1 MVTRMSGGSAAQ
13 THLRPPYLRVVAVL
27 IVGAALLAASV
38 RLTQQPVWF
47 LVTSIALALVWVVG
61 AWWIRAD
68 PRGPQAP
75 VITPR
80 FSRLSTSVATA
91 VVVSASFL
99 LGGWVAT
106 HIPFVNRQVFDL
118 IDRTGPGINW
128 PLIAVAAV
136 TGVGEEILFR
146 GALFSASR
154 RYPVLVTTVLYTVV
168 TVAGGNLGL
177 VVAAAVLGTM
187 LALARLLSGSV
198 IPSIVGH
205 VAWTAATVLV
215 LPLLL

>member
-1 MVTRMSGGSAAQ
+1 MTGGSAAQ
-13 THLRPPYLRVVAVL
+13 THLRTPYLRAAIVL
-27 IVGAALLAASV
+27 VVGAALLAASV

-47 LVTSIALALVWVVG
+47 LVSSIALALVWVAG

-68 PRGPQAP
+68 PRWPQARS
-75 VITPR
+75 ITPR
-80 FSRLSTSVATA
+80 FSRFSMSVVTA

-99 LGGWVAT
+99 LGGWVAA
-106 HIPFVNRQVFDL
+106 HIPFLDRQVFDL
-118 IDRTGPGINW
+118 IDRAGPGINW
-128 PLIAVAAV
+128 PLIVVAAV
-136 TGVGEEILFR
+136 TGVGEEIFFR

-168 TVAGGNLGL
+168 TVAGDNLGL
-177 VVAAAVLGTM
+177 VLAAAVLGTM
-187 LALARLLSGSV
+187 LAIARLLSGSV
-198 IPSIVGH
+198 IPAIVGH